1 MQAVQQEWYNSDR
14 VIGQTTRECLL
25 RQVED
30 AIPHLRRY
38 ARSLTSTVDEADDI
52 VQEALVR
59 AITKLDLFEPG
70 SNLRA
75 WLFTIARNTFISQI
89 RQRRHLVPLDED
101 APGPTTLPRQES
113 GVALSEMA
121 RAYGRLAPPQREVL
135 ALVVFEGMSYEQV
148 GEVIGVPIGTVRSR
162 LSRARSAL
170 REMFPDDRH

>member
-1 MQAVQQEWYNSDR
+1 
-14 VIGQTTRECLL
+14 
-25 RQVED
+25 
-30 AIPHLRRY
+30 
-38 ARSLTSTVDEADDI
+38 
-52 VQEALVR
+52 
-59 AITKLDLFEPG
+59 
-70 SNLRA
+70 
-75 WLFTIARNTFISQI
+75 
-89 RQRRHLVPLDED
+89 LDED